1 MSTSGGQERGDAAMS
16 LLERLTSAL
25 GEVTTL
31 VEESDGALTVTV
43 DGSVA
48 SLRVVTIAEGLDMVS
63 LTQPLAWDLP
73 LNNKIRERV
82 AEQAGR
88 TMLGTVALV
97 EKIAD
102 GPDTPAN
109 GSSART
115 TRKSAAKKV
124 ADVMLRYNFPAA
136 GLTEDALRTLILLV
150 LTTGADV
157 RKALTA

>member
-1 MSTSGGQERGDAAMS
+1 MSS
-16 LLERLTSAL
+16 LLQRLTSAL
-25 GEVTTL
+25 GEVATL
-31 VEESDGALTVTV
+31 VEEPDGALTVSV
-43 DGSVA
+43 DGLVA
-48 SLRVVTIAEGLDMVS
+48 SLRVVVIAEGLEMVS
-63 LTQPLAWDLP
+63 LTQPLAWDLA

-97 EKIAD
+97 EKVAD
-102 GPDTPAN
+102 GPTAPAN
-109 GSSART
+109 GSSAKT
-115 TRKSAAKKV
+115 TRKSAAKKI

-157 RKALTA
+157 RRALTA

>member
-1 MSTSGGQERGDAAMS
+1 MST
-16 LLERLTSAL
+16 LLKRLTSAL

-31 VEESDGALTVTV
+31 VEESDGALTVTL
-43 DGSVA
+43 DGLVA
-48 SLRVVTIAEGLDMVS
+48 SLRVVTIAEGLEMVS

-82 AEQAGR
+82 AELAGR

-97 EKIAD
+97 EKVAD
-102 GPDTPAN
+102 APAAPAN
-109 GSSART
+109 GSSAKT
-115 TRKSAAKKV
+115 TRKPAAKKV

-157 RKALTA
+157 RRNLES